1 MKYIFNL
8 DNFLCTIFVFIVVGG
23 LALVA
28 TTFNFD
34 YLSPISKALMDY
46 EFTDLA
52 FSKIKEPPP
61 ADTNIVLVNIGNL
74 NRVEIAQEIE
84 IINKYEPKVIG
95 IDAFFKKPKEES
107 IDSTL
112 EVALSKVKNLVLAN
126 KLLYNDKTN
135 TFDTLETS
143 LPRFNKYAKSGYA
156 NFIIGENNEL
166 DRTTREFYPK
176 LMIADSTEN
185 IFAAEIVKI
194 ANPAAFERLTKRD
207 REFEIINWRGNRDR
221 YYSLDITNVFDTNQN
236 LSFLK
241 NKIVLMGFMGRTFEE
256 KTLEDIFFSPLNNAS
271 AGRSFPD
278 IYGVVIH
285 ANIISMIS
293 AEDYIFKS
301 PRWLNY
307 LIAIFIGY
315 FNIAL
320 FLFITKKFDDYFD
333 LATRIIQ
340 IVQTL
345 GFLYLELVLI
355 CKYQIKIDFLLTIVV
370 IVLSGDLIDVYHDT
384 LRTIYHKMVKR
395 FKKKK
400 NVEAV
405 NESGDV

>member
-1 MKYIFNL
+1 MKHIFNR
-8 DNFLCTIFVFIVVGG
+8 DNFLCTIFVFLVVGS

-74 NRVEIAQEIE
+74 SRNEIAKEVE

-95 IDAFFKKPKEES
+95 IDAFFKKPKDES
-107 IDSTL
+107 IDSSL
-112 EVALSKVKNLVLAN
+112 ESAFSKVKNLVLVS
-126 KLLYNDKTN
+126 KLIYNQETN
-135 TFDTLETS
+135 QFDTLQTS
-143 LPRFNKYAKSGYA
+143 LPRFNKYAKNGYA
-156 NFIIGENNEL
+156 NFITGENNASDL
-166 DRTTREFYPK
+166 TTREFYPR
-176 LMIADSTEN
+176 ANVSDSTEN
-185 IFAAEIVKI
+185 IFAAEILKI
-194 ANPAAFERLTKRD
+194 ANPKAYEKLEKRNN
-207 REFEIINWRGNRDR
+207 EYEIINWRGNIER
-221 YYSLDITNVFDTNQN
+221 YYHLDVSDVFNPDQN

-241 NKIVLMGFMGRTFEE
+241 NKIVLMGYMGETMD
-256 KTLEDIFFSPLNNAS
+256 KLSLEDIFFSPLNHTS
-271 AGRSFPD
+271 AGRTFPD
-278 IYGVVIH
+278 IYGIVIH

-307 LIAIFIGY
+307 LIAILIGY

-320 FLFITKKFDDYFD
+320 FMFITKKYDDYFD
-333 LATRIIQ
+333 LSTRVVQIIQ
-340 IVQTL
+340 TI

-355 CKYQIKIDFLLTIVV
+355 SKYQIKIDFLLTIVV

-384 LRTIYHKMVKR
+384 L
-395 FKKKK
+395 
-400 NVEAV
+400 
-405 NESGDV
+405 